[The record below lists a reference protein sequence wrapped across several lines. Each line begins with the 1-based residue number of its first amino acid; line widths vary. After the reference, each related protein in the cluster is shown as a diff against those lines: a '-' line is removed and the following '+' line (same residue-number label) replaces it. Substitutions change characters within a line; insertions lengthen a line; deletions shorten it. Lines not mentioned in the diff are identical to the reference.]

1 MPSPAQIQANRQN
14 AQKSTGP
21 RTPAG
26 KAAVAQN
33 ALKHGLL
40 ARHAVIVG
48 EDPGEFETHRD
59 QMLAELAPEG
69 PLESTLAHRAVG
81 LAWRLQRAE
90 RLQNEAFDALHA
102 KETTGPLA
110 RLTQTLRQKDQPA
123 SAEADRDLTLG
134 RVVAKDFAHA
144 RVLDRL
150 LMYERRL
157 EHSLYKTI
165 AELQRLRLL
174 RQLNSPTEDTTT
186 PTPPN
191 RAKQTQFPNSSR
203 PANQFQ
209 SNELSH
215 HQRFSPTPKQTQSN
229 PIPTT
234 RPAEFRLPPARP
246 AVSSVPST
254 PLIG

>member
-1 MPSPAQIQANRQN
+1 MATEAQIHANRSN

-21 RTPAG
+21 RTPEG

-40 ARHAVIVG
+40 ARQAVIVG
-48 EDPGEFETHRD
+48 EDQGQFEFHRD

-69 PLESTLAHRAVG
+69 PLESALAHRAVG

-90 RLQNEAFDALHA
+90 RLQNQAFDALHEKDTA
-102 KETTGPLA
+102 GPLA
-110 RLTQTLRQKDQPA
+110 RLHKSLLPKTDPGDNA
-123 SAEADRDLTLG
+123 RDLTLG
-134 RVVAKDFAHA
+134 RIVVRDFANT

-174 RQLNSPTEDTTT
+174 RQIDPPTEGTTA
-186 PTPPN
+186 PPPPN
-191 RAKQTQFPNSSR
+191 RAKQTQSPMSQR
-203 PANQFQ
+203 PANRM
-209 SNELSH
+209 
-215 HQRFSPTPKQTQSN
+215 QRNTLQPNRPISPPPKQTQSN
-229 PIPTT
+229 PMPAK
-234 RPAEFRLPPARP
+234 RPAEFRLPQART
-246 AVSSVPST
+246 AVSSVPSA
-254 PLIG
+254 PLLG